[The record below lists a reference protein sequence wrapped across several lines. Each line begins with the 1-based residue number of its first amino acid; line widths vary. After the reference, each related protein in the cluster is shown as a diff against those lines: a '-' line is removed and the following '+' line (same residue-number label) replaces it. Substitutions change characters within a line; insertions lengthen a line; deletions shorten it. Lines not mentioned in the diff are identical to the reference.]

1 MKKFKN
7 ESIKQLSISQSL
19 QSGQSVSNEQ
29 KEFNLELCKTLIKS
43 NIPLKKLQN
52 NNLKTFLEKHCKMR
66 VPDESTLRKNYVCLV
81 YKETI
86 EEIKSIIGNNCIW
99 FSVDETTDT
108 CGRYIANLVIGVLN
122 EEIPTKGFLITTKEL
137 NKTNS
142 NTITKFIND
151 GLTSFYLPDA
161 VPSNKILLMLSDAA
175 TYMVK
180 AASNMK
186 IFYENLVHCTCL
198 AHGLNRIAETIRL
211 QFPLINDLI
220 RNGKKIFLKAPLRV
234 QLFKEELPDVPLPPE
249 PVLTRWGS
257 WLDAAIYYANNFES
271 FKHVVFQFPES
282 VGMSVKDCQT
292 VLKNKELENNLT
304 FIKAHYS
311 FVSHAIKSLE
321 KQELSLSESVKIIN
335 DFKDA
340 ISKVPGRI
348 GQEVKLKSD
357 VVFLKNEGFST
368 LSKISTILNGGNVSD
383 LDMDPASIAKFKY
396 APITSVEV
404 ERSFSAF
411 KNILSDRRQNF
422 TVEHIEQHLII
433 NCFHE

>member
-220 RNGKKIFLKAPLRV
+220 RNGKKYF
-234 QLFKEELPDVPLPPE
+234 
-249 PVLTRWGS
+249 
-257 WLDAAIYYANNFES
+257 
-271 FKHVVFQFPES
+271 
-282 VGMSVKDCQT
+282 
-292 VLKNKELENNLT
+292 
-304 FIKAHYS
+304 
-311 FVSHAIKSLE
+311 
-321 KQELSLSESVKIIN
+321 
-335 DFKDA
+335 
-340 ISKVPGRI
+340 
-348 GQEVKLKSD
+348 
-357 VVFLKNEGFST
+357 
-368 LSKISTILNGGNVSD
+368 
-383 LDMDPASIAKFKY
+383 
-396 APITSVEV
+396 
-404 ERSFSAF
+404 
-411 KNILSDRRQNF
+411 
-422 TVEHIEQHLII
+422 
-433 NCFHE
+433 